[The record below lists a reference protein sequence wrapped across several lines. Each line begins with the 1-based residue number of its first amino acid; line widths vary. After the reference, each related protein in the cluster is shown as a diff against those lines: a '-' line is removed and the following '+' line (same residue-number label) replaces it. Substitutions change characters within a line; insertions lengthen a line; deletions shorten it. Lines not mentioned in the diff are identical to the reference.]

1 MRGDNGAAVWWLAPH
16 RPAGPGGGGR
26 EVEGSGRG
34 GRRERRNNT
43 DEERNKSRGE
53 EDGYRLMEKEQK
65 E

>member
-1 MRGDNGAAVWWLAPH
+1 MVSSTQTSWPW
-16 RPAGPGGGGR
+16 GGGR

-53 EDGYRLMEKEQK
+53 EDGYRLMEREQK